1 MTTLRKILRR
11 RLQFHFWLSEEAA
24 VLTET
29 IIVVPFVTLFAA
41 GILEFGNLFWER
53 MQIDAGL
60 RDAGRYLARCRP
72 ESATFESKCN
82 VATAKRIAFYGTQSS
97 AATRLR
103 VPGWGLNIGDITVPV
118 DAEGNLTVD
127 LDGTFT
133 ISTTHQYKSSPIFAW
148 LGIGDITISAAHE
161 QRYMGW

>member
-1 MTTLRKILRR
+1 MNAFKKILRR
-11 RLQFHFWLSEEAA
+11 RFMFHFWLSEEAA

-72 ESATFESKCN
+72 TSPTYPATCS

-97 AATRLR
+97 AATKLR
-103 VPGWGLNIGDITVPV
+103 VPGWGLKLSDITVPV
-118 DAEGNLTVD
+118 DANGNLTVD
-127 LDGTFT
+127 LDSTFT
-133 ISTTHQYKSSPIFAW
+133 ISTAHQYKSSPLFGW
-148 LGIGDITISAAHE
+148 LGIDDITISASHE
-161 QRYMGW
+161 ERYMGW